1 MPDVPGRPK
10 CDRLFHL
17 RYDGSDGMKSLDA
30 AEAKCKVKCEDNP
43 LCLAVFTWKQSA
55 HKATA
60 DRLKPSKETGYA
72 CVGLTS
78 ARVYQ
83 NYFSYDGYITTLD
96 ADQLKVAQSGN
107 YTLLEKGDG
116 TESGEYALIASE
128 VYGFSGHSRSI
139 IKEFLWDPYVDPDNK
154 IDCKGS
160 AATATKSTCDATKQC
175 EWSTVA
181 SVASCQPKPKVL
193 KCKIGSGTSVGAYN
207 GACKH
212 KQTGFCMEEI
222 PGTAKCMAGFEHAGE
237 EYIKVARDKGGSQ

>member
-1 MPDVPGRPK
+1 VYKSDPSPSSGEKPEVGRRFGNAFTCLRKEGVPDPPGKPR

-17 RYDGSDGMKSLDA
+17 RYDGSDGMKSLNA
-30 AEAKCKVKCEDNP
+30 AEAKCKSKCEDNP
-43 LCLAVFTWKQSA
+43 LCLAVFTWKQAA

-78 ARVYQ
+78 ARVYG
-83 NYFSYDGYITTLD
+83 NYFSYDGYITKLD

-116 TESGEYALIASE
+116 TQLDEYSMIASE

-139 IKEFLWDPYVDPDNK
+139 IKEFLWDPYHADAADH
-154 IDCKGS
+154 
-160 AATATKSTCDATKQC
+160 ATAVK
-175 EWSTVA
+175 
-181 SVASCQPKPKVL
+181 
-193 KCKIGSGTSVGAYN
+193 KCKIGTGATGVYN

-222 PGTAKCMAGFEHAGE
+222 PGTAKCVEGFEHAGL
-237 EYIKVARDKGGSQ
+237 EYIKVARNQGGSQ